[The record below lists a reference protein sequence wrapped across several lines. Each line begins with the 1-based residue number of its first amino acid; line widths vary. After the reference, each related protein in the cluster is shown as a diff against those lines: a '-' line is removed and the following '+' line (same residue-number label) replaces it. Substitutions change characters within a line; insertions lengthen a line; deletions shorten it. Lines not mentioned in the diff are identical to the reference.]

1 MPENYID
8 IQETVGPTPDQN
20 AIEIVERKGLGHP
33 DTICDLV
40 MERISVALSN
50 AYLERFGR
58 ILHHNRDKGLLVAG
72 LRR

>member
-40 MERISVALSN
+40 IWSEFRWRCRTLTWNGSAEFYTTTATKVCWW
-50 AYLERFGR
+50 RG
-58 ILHHNRDKGLLVAG
+58 
-72 LRR
+72 